1 MDVFEQAKRTVSELK
16 SSLNQIVKETFE
28 KNGYVIKEIQ
38 TQKQL
43 YQGEDSKGSF
53 IRPAYKPMTIRI
65 KMKKGQP
72 TDRVTLK
79 DTGKFYNSIKVIAN
93 ETFVEVTTSIE
104 YSKELF
110 KKYGDNILG
119 IQEELLR
126 DFAEQYILPN
136 IKHSFN
142 DKLTRP

>member
-16 SSLNQIVKETFE
+16 QSLNQIVKETFE

-79 DTGKFYNSIKVIAN
+79 DTGKFYNNIKVIAN

-110 KKYGDNILG
+110 KKYGNNILG